1 MVDQPEGLSKTR
13 SELHPCLLPLRC
25 RSEGCRIDTV
35 HTCPG
40 KERETGGGRGNRVA
54 HSQTHR
60 VTEISLTKRPN
71 RNCAVASES
80 LMPRTVEWRQGVNYS
95 WMSKTERIDG
105 SSEKR

>member
-40 KERETGGGRGNRVA
+40 KERERGGGGG
-54 HSQTHR
+54 
-60 VTEISLTKRPN
+60 VTELHIHRHT
-71 RNCAVASES
+71 ES
-80 LMPRTVEWRQGVNYS
+80 QKSV
-95 WMSKTERIDG
+95 
-105 SSEKR
+105 

>member
-40 KERETGGGRGNRVA
+40 KERERGWV
-54 HSQTHR
+54 
-60 VTEISLTKRPN
+60 VTELQIHRHT
-71 RNCAVASES
+71 ES
-80 LMPRTVEWRQGVNYS
+80 QKSVLLNAPIATAQLPQNH
-95 WMSKTERIDG
+95 
-105 SSEKR
+105 